1 MAEILTIGE
10 PLVLFASKD
19 LNMSLT
25 DAKNF
30 NKFLA
35 GAEIN
40 FAVGATR
47 LGHDVAYISQVGND
61 SMGNFIIKELKKYH
75 ISTSHISINPLFP
88 TGIEFKSRTNIG
100 DPETFYLR
108 KNSAAANM
116 DDGIL
121 NKIFFSHYEIAH
133 LTGIFPALSTNTF
146 MLSKHLIKL
155 LHQHKIPLCFDPNL
169 RPALWKNKTEMIKIT
184 NYFAYQ
190 ATIFLPGL
198 KEARQLTNIY
208 SPFKIAEYYF
218 SKSKYLKLI
227 VIKDGSHGTYFFTKT
242 NNSGFISSFPVK
254 KVIDTVGAGDGF
266 ALGLITSL
274 LENNTNLKEAIIRAN
289 AIGALAI
296 QSPGDNDGYPTPE
309 ELKMFINS
317 MKEVNYEKS

>member
-1 MAEILTIGE
+1 
-10 PLVLFASKD
+10 
-19 LNMSLT
+19 
-25 DAKNF
+25 
-30 NKFLA
+30 
-35 GAEIN
+35 
-40 FAVGATR
+40 
-47 LGHDVAYISQVGND
+47 
-61 SMGNFIIKELKKYH
+61 
-75 ISTSHISINPLFP
+75 
-88 TGIEFKSRTNIG
+88 
-100 DPETFYLR
+100 
-108 KNSAAANM
+108 
-116 DDGIL
+116 
-121 NKIFFSHYEIAH
+121 
-133 LTGIFPALSTNTF
+133 
-146 MLSKHLIKL
+146 
-155 LHQHKIPLCFDPNL
+155 
-169 RPALWKNKTEMIKIT
+169 MIKIT

-254 KVIDTVGAGDGF
+254 KIIDTVGAGDGF